1 MSVLQQARLDA
12 IGAIG
17 ELAMAENARTVLVA
31 GDIYDM
37 ESPENKTLAQPLEP
51 MRRFSS
57 VTWHLIPGNHDPDL
71 PNGPWQRLL
80 SIGLPENVHVHRE
93 AAPFSLDDRT
103 WLLPAP
109 LRQKHSASD
118 PTAWMDNVVTPHGH
132 RRIGLAHGSISDF
145 GSSATTPNLIAPDRA
160 KKAGLDYLALG
171 DWHGTKAINPR
182 TWYSGAPEPD
192 GFGRT
197 DDGKPETGQALLVDI
212 KDDAAPSVAA
222 HRTGRLAWLEEQTTL
237 HGKEDIRRL
246 EQRIREISPD
256 LSRLVLRLR
265 AEGLLSL
272 ADHDLFERTI
282 ADTGLAAGLCAFDLK
297 REHLAIRPAEDELDQ
312 LTDDRVIKNA
322 IARLRSIAETEDHP
336 KRQAASRA
344 VWHLYLACHKR
355 RPEVAA

>member
-31 GDIYDM
+31 GDIYDK

-93 AAPFSLDDRT
+93 AAPFSLDDQT

-118 PTAWMDNVVTPHGH
+118 PTAWMDDVVTPHGH

-171 DWHGTKAINPR
+171 DWHGAKAINPR

-197 DDGKPETGQALLVDI
+197 DGGNPETGQALLVEI
-212 KDDAAPSVAA
+212 KGNAAPSVSAR
-222 HRTGRLAWLEEQTTL
+222 RTGRLVWLEEQATL
-237 HGKEDIRRL
+237 HDKEDIRRL

-272 ADHDLFERTI
+272 ADHDLFEQTI

-322 IARLRSIAETEDHP
+322 IARLRSIAESEDHP